1 MDYKIPEPVG
11 NFDWGNLVV
20 DLLASIDNLESL
32 KKEINRTIREKLYL
46 AYLWYLEYKDAPR
59 DYLIDH
65 DVSVEFYKSLFDDHT
80 ANELSDLY
88 LGHLLQHAF
97 VGGEIP
103 KYDPYEIPGIRESPS
118 EEFNSLFEKRNG
130 RIYLKL
136 KVDPPYFKPLESEL
150 NDLGLPDK
158 EFYTTKE
165 VCGVLDLH
173 PDTFRYR
180 VRKGIYPEPKNRAGD
195 KRRFTYEESRRL
207 FELQRRC
214 RGRNIIQGNAE
225 GWILGK
231 FLSWIEIHGDG

>member
-1 MDYKIPEPVG
+1 MDYKIPEPAG
-11 NFDWGNLVV
+11 NVDWGNLAV

-32 KKEINRTIREKLYL
+32 RKKINQTIREKLYL
-46 AYLWYLEYKDAPR
+46 AYLWYLKYKDTPK

-65 DVSVEFYKSLFDDHT
+65 DVSVEFYKSLFDDPT
-80 ANELSDLY
+80 ANEPSDLY

-103 KYDPYEIPGIRESPS
+103 KYNPYEIPGIHESPS
-118 EEFNSLFEKRNG
+118 KEYGNHFEERNG
-130 RIYLKL
+130 KRYIKL
-136 KVDPPYFKPLESEL
+136 KIDPPYFKPLEPKL

-180 VRKGIYPEPKNRAGD
+180 LRKGIYPEPKYKAGD
-195 KRRFTYEESRRL
+195 KRRFTYEEAK
-207 FELQRRC
+207 E
-214 RGRNIIQGNAE
+214 IIRITKAMPRP
-225 GWILGK
+225 K
-231 FLSWIEIHGDG
+231 YHPRKR